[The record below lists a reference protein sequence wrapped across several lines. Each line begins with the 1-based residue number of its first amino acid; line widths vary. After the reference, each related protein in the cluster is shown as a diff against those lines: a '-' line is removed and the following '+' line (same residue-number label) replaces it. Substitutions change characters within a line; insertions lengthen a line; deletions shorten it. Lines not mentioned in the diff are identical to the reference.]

1 MSKFMLNTSALTETL
16 QQCKECM
23 ICFDEYKYTLRKQYN
38 ILRSTQKSKEIDLL
52 LLQIRSQ
59 IAQIDSI
66 LCKLNK
72 IWKQGNTICRIYY
85 ETERNIN
92 NTIDELN
99 NNNNNSSSN
108 NTNSDVI
115 IPTGDILK
123 PLSSLN
129 FNSKYIPSIFSSHI
143 VAEDWLIRLI
153 EKLNY

>member
-1 MSKFMLNTSALTETL
+1 MSKFMLNTSALAETL

-23 ICFDEYKYTLRKQYN
+23 LCFDEYKHTLKRQYN
-38 ILRSTQKSKEIDLL
+38 ILYSTQKPKEIDVL

-59 IAQIDSI
+59 IAQIDNIISE
-66 LCKLNK
+66 LKK
-72 IWKQGNTICRIYY
+72 VWKQGNTICRIYY

-99 NNNNNSSSN
+99 TNNDNSSN
-108 NTNSDVI
+108 DTNSNI
-115 IPTGDILK
+115 YNPTGDILK
-123 PLSSLN
+123 PLSSLT

-153 EKLNY
+153 ERLNY